1 MKPLRIVILLLVILP
16 MACACGGRKRSVM
29 IEHPE
34 PAHYTYRVVAE
45 YPHSREAYTQGLH
58 YTEGL
63 LWEGTGEYGRSLL
76 KTTDLRTGREE
87 ILHRLPEGEFGEGI
101 TMLGDTIYQLTWTEN
116 ICHLYSRSSG
126 LRIGDFRYAGEGWG
140 LATDGTQLYFSNG
153 TPTIYRLDPKTF
165 ARRGSMA
172 VTLRGEPIN
181 YINELEWIDG
191 RLWANVYL
199 TDEILMINP
208 RSGVVEG
215 ILNLAGILP
224 EAEREMTTDVLNGI
238 AYDAAADRIFITGK
252 KWPKIYQIE
261 LIKQ

>member
-1 MKPLRIVILLLVILP
+1 MKHLKTLLFLLLVLP
-16 MACACGGRKRSVM
+16 MACGCGRKGRTVQLDLK
-29 IEHPE
+29 E
-34 PAHYTYRVVAE
+34 PTHYTYRVVAE
-45 YPHSREAYTQGLH
+45 YAHSREAYTQGLH
-58 YTEGL
+58 YTDGL
-63 LWEGTGEYGRSLL
+63 LWEGTGEYGHSLL
-76 KTTDLRTGREE
+76 KTTDLTTGREE

-116 ICHLYSRSSG
+116 VCHLYSRSSG
-126 LRIGDFRYAGEGWG
+126 RKIRDFRYAGEGWG
-140 LATDGTQLYFSNG
+140 LTTDGRELYFSNG
-153 TPTIYRLDPKTF
+153 TPTIYRIDPKTF

-215 ILNLAGILP
+215 ILNLAGILS
-224 EAEREMTTDVLNGI
+224 EAEREPMTDVLNGI
-238 AYDAAADRIFITGK
+238 AYDKATGRIFITGK

>member
-58 YTEGL
+58 YADGL

-116 ICHLYSRSSG
+116 VCHLYSRSSG
-126 LRIGDFRYAGEGWG
+126 RKIGHFRYAGEGWG
-140 LATDGTQLYFSNG
+140 LTTDGHKLYFSNG
-153 TPTIYRLDPKTF
+153 TSTIYRLDPKSF
-165 ARRGSMA
+165 RREGSIV
-172 VTLRGEPIN
+172 VTLRGEPID

-199 TDEILMINP
+199 TDEILIIHP
-208 RSGVVEG
+208 QTGVVEG

-224 EAEREMTTDVLNGI
+224 EAEREPMTDVLNGI

>member
-1 MKPLRIVILLLVILP
+1 MVLALAAAVV
-16 MACACGGRKRSVM
+16 ACGSKPQKSATV
-29 IEHPE
+29 PQ
-34 PAHYTYRVVAE
+34 VVQPVE
-45 YPHSREAYTQGLH
+45 YGYVVKNVYPHSPKSYTQGLQFVD
-58 YTEGL
+58 GIM
-63 LWEGTGEYGRSLL
+63 WEGTGEYGRSLL
-76 KTTDLRTGREE
+76 KTTDLATGREE

-126 LRIGDFRYAGEGWG
+126 RKIGDFRYAGEGWG
-140 LATDGTQLYFSNG
+140 LTTNGHKLYFSNG
-153 TPTIYRLDPKTF
+153 TSTIYRLDPKSF
-165 ARRGSMA
+165 RREGSIV
-172 VTLRGEPIN
+172 VTLRGEPID

-224 EAEREMTTDVLNGI
+224 EAERELTTDVLNGI
-238 AYDAAADRIFITGK
+238 AYDEAAGRIFITGK